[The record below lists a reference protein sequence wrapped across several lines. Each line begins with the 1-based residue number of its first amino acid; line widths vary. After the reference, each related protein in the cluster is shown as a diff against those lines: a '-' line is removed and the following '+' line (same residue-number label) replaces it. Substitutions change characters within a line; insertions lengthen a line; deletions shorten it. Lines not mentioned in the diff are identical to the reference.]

1 MNRQG
6 RGIDMLNFLSK
17 IKQYLVTLITL
28 LFIVAIFIGIV
39 AVVIW
44 LKKSDKKLQI
54 IPTFKIIDCKQEESL
69 DALSESV
76 EIAKDILKKVKK

>member
-1 MNRQG
+1 MN
-6 RGIDMLNFLSK
+6 ILKS
-17 IKQYLVTLITL
+17 IKDNLVTILTII
-28 LFIVAIFIGIV
+28 FVIAIFVGIV

-54 IPTFKIIDCKQEESL
+54 VPTFKIIDCKQEESL

>member
-1 MNRQG
+1 
-6 RGIDMLNFLSK
+6 MLNFLSK

-39 AVVIW
+39 ALVIW
-44 LKKSDKKLQI
+44 LKKSGKKLQI
-54 IPTFKIIDCKQEESL
+54 VPSFQIIDCKQEESL